1 MSPTYSYQDSGF
13 DKFLSRSI
21 DDLSQSN
28 LSVGGPVSNSIAYD
42 RNQVS
47 GQLGDTLQIGSI
59 RLNGSDQNIILS
71 DSNNVRLLIGRQDG
85 GF

>member
-1 MSPTYSYQDSGF
+1 MNPSYSYQDSGF

-28 LSVGGPVSNSIAYD
+28 LSVGGPVSQSIAYD

-47 GQLGDTLQIGSI
+47 GQLGDIIRIGSI
-59 RLNGSDQNIILS
+59 QLDGRKGRISIYDG
-71 DSNNVRLLIGRQDG
+71 NNEVVRIGELDD
-85 GF
+85 